1 MEKGKLRV
9 GEIWINEKK
18 VVIPFRKDVN
28 LANRKDW
35 IAIDINKKTDLTVI
49 STNHH
54 IIRYEIND

>member
-1 MEKGKLRV
+1 MRV